1 MKFGNLMFASLAGW
15 AATAAALVATAPAYA
30 AGPYPDHPVTIVV
43 PFGAGGSADE
53 YTRVVA
59 ARLQQKLGEPFIVEN
74 KVGAGGVVGTAYAAH
89 ARPDGYTLLT
99 VGNAQLIGE
108 SLRKNRPYV
117 FLRDFTALAPINE
130 ADLVLVTNS
139 KLKVRTVSDL
149 IALAKA
155 EPGKLNYASAGV
167 GTPYHL
173 AGELFKS
180 MAHID
185 VVHVPYKSSGE
196 ARMAVLSG
204 QVAYM
209 FDSVATMA
217 SSIKE
222 GKVRALATAGP
233 SRSVVLPDVP
243 TLDEA
248 GLKGYRAT
256 VFVGLGA
263 PAGTPAPVLDKL
275 NAAVA
280 SITSS
285 PEISQSWASV
295 GVRSMSMSR
304 GDFQHYLRD
313 EIQKYAKIVDDAR
326 IPGL

>member
-1 MKFGNLMFASLAGW
+1 MKFRNLMFASLAAG
-15 AATAAALVATAPAYA
+15 AAVLSAPTHA

-59 ARLQQKLGEPFIVEN
+59 AELQRKLGQPFIVEN
-74 KVGAGGVVGTAYAAH
+74 KVGAGGVVGTAYASH
-89 ARPDGYTLLT
+89 AKPDGYTLLT
-99 VGNAQLIGE
+99 TGNAQLIGE

-117 FLRDFTALAPINE
+117 FLRDFTAVAPINE
-130 ADLVLVTNS
+130 ADLVLVVNS
-139 KLKVRTVSDL
+139 KLKVHTVGDL

-180 MAHID
+180 MAHIN
-185 VVHVPYKSSGE
+185 VTRVPYKSSGE

-217 SSIKE
+217 SSIKQ

-233 SRSVVLPDVP
+233 SRSAVLPDVP

-256 VFVGLGA
+256 VLVGLAA
-263 PAGTPAPVLDKL
+263 PVGTPAPILDKL
-275 NAAVA
+275 NAAVT
-280 SITSS
+280 SITGS
-285 PEISQSWASV
+285 PKLSQSWAGV
-295 GVRSMSMSR
+295 GVRAMSMSR
-304 GDFQHYLRD
+304 GEFERYLRD
-313 EIQKYAKIVDDAR
+313 EIQKYAKIVDDAK
-326 IPGL
+326 IPSL